1 MAAIAFLIITFKRAD
16 VMESVES
23 SLYLLVQGESGESVS
38 ER

>member
-1 MAAIAFLIITFKRAD
+1 MAAVAFLIITLKRAD
-16 VMESVES
+16 VIGSVES